1 MRFRFSC
8 CGQIARPRI
17 VRRRLRHLGSYRV
30 QDDVP
35 AHLKEMTVLLDQ
47 DRFVPSLEQVSGPAV
62 PLVHELSID
71 AVQLPHTNRKI
82 TIRGLNEEMVM
93 VCHEAVG
100 MADPVVP
107 LVDML
112 EGIQEVYAIIVS
124 LEDGLLLISARRDVI
139 DSTDKFDA
147 ERA

>member
-1 MRFRFSC
+1 
-8 CGQIARPRI
+8 
-17 VRRRLRHLGSYRV
+17 
-30 QDDVP
+30 
-35 AHLKEMTVLLDQ
+35 MTVLLDQ

-62 PLVHELSID
+62 PLVHELGID